1 MHPTFPATFDGLLAL
16 CAYLRSEDGCPWD
29 AEQTHESLK
38 PMLLEEMYEL
48 IDAVD
53 QSDSSG
59 IVEELGDLLYHLIFQ
74 MRIGSERGEFAS
86 SDVFVSLRDKL
97 IRRHPHVFGEAEVS
111 DSRQVKS
118 RWDEIKRQEKQSAGK
133 SLLEGIPSSMPALAY
148 AEKLGD
154 RSARAGF
161 DWEEIEGA
169 LEKVKEELQELRMA
183 STENEREAEL
193 GDLLCSITNVAR
205 WMNIDPEGALRKTGD
220 KYRRRFAY
228 MEKIAGQR
236 SHDFVGLPLDEKE
249 SLWQEAKG
257 EVG

>member
-97 IRRHPHVFGEAEVS
+97 IRRHPHV
-111 DSRQVKS
+111 
-118 RWDEIKRQEKQSAGK
+118 I
-133 SLLEGIPSSMPALAY
+133 
-148 AEKLGD
+148 
-154 RSARAGF
+154 
-161 DWEEIEGA
+161 
-169 LEKVKEELQELRMA
+169 
-183 STENEREAEL
+183 
-193 GDLLCSITNVAR
+193 
-205 WMNIDPEGALRKTGD
+205 
-220 KYRRRFAY
+220 
-228 MEKIAGQR
+228 
-236 SHDFVGLPLDEKE
+236 
-249 SLWQEAKG
+249 
-257 EVG
+257 